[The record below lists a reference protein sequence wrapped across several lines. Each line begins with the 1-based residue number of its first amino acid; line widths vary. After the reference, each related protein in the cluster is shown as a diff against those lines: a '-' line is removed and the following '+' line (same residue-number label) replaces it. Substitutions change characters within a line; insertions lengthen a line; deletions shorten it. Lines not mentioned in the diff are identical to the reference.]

1 MIDKQS
7 SRRLEERFYSQC
19 GNYIF
24 MSRIGKKPIDI
35 PEKTEVTLSGDIL
48 TVKGPLGQLTR
59 KVRLDAVDVL
69 IEGSVVTVSPKND
82 SLQTK
87 ALWGTF
93 GSHIKNMVDGVNKE
107 YEIKLIIEGVGFKAE
122 IQGNTLVMNL
132 GFSHQVK
139 LDVPQGITCKVEKGE
154 VTISG
159 IDKEVV
165 GQFAAVIRSKKKP
178 EPYKGKGIRYS
189 DEVVRRKEVKKS
201 V

>member
-1 MIDKQS
+1 
-7 SRRLEERFYSQC
+7 
-19 GNYIF
+19 
-24 MSRIGKKPIDI
+24 MSRIGKKPIEI
-35 PEKTEVTLSGDIL
+35 PAKTEVTLSGNVL
-48 TVKGPLGQLTR
+48 TVKGPLGELSKVIRTDVIEVSIEDKAVNLT
-59 KVRLDAVDVL
+59 
-69 IEGSVVTVSPKND
+69 PKNE
-82 SLQTK
+82 SLETK

-93 GSHIKNMVDGVNKE
+93 GSHIKNMVAGVNQE
-107 YEIKLIIEGVGFKAE
+107 YVIKLLIEGVGYKADV
-122 IQGNTLVMNL
+122 QGTTLVMNL

-139 LDVPQGITCKVEKGE
+139 LEVPKGITCKVEKGE

-189 DEVVRRKEVKKS
+189 DEVIRRKEGKKS

>member
-1 MIDKQS
+1 
-7 SRRLEERFYSQC
+7 
-19 GNYIF
+19 
-24 MSRIGKKPIDI
+24 MSRIGKKPTEI
-35 PEKTEVTLSGDIL
+35 PAKTEVTLSGNIL
-48 TVKGPLGQLTR
+48 TVKGPLGQLS
-59 KVRLDAVDVL
+59 KVIRTDVIDVL
-69 IEGSVVTVSPKND
+69 IEDKQVSLSPKNE
-82 SLQTK
+82 SLETK

-93 GSHIKNMVDGVNKE
+93 GSHIKNMIAGVNQE
-107 YEIKLIIEGVGFKAE
+107 YVIKLIIEGVGYKAD
-122 IQGNTLVMNL
+122 IQGTTLVMNL

-139 LDVPQGITCKVEKGE
+139 LDIPKGLTCKVEKGE

-189 DEVVRRKEVKKS
+189 DEVIRRKEGKKS